1 MPTRRDIGHVV
12 VVALVLASSAG
23 IGTAVT
29 GVAGGQAAAP
39 ESAMATQVD
48 ADTVLLRADVDADG
62 TAQWTIEYL
71 VLLDDRNASD
81 AFEEL
86 AADIEANESTYL
98 GRFEDRLGATVAS
111 AENRTGRTM
120 TLRNAS
126 VTTGRQDLG
135 QEYGV
140 IRYTFT
146 WTGFAA
152 VDGSTLEVGDALGGL
167 FLDSDTQLTVGW
179 PAGYDVASVTPA
191 PTERRDR
198 AVVWEGRLDFGSDGP
213 RLELTAGGSGGPA
226 PLALVA
232 AGLVVV
238 ALLAGGFVAFR
249 RGVLSADD
257 DTDAGTTA
265 DETSGAAPEGGSDEP
280 PEELLSNEERV
291 LKLLDEEGGRIKQ
304 QAVAQRLDW
313 TDAKTSQ
320 VVSDLREGD
329 KVEVFRLGR
338 ENVLTLPGED
348 DL

>member
-1 MPTRRDIGHVV
+1 MGDVVV
-12 VVALVLASSAG
+12 VVAALALASSAG

-29 GVAGGQAAAP
+29 GAAGGQAAAP

-62 TAQWTIEYL
+62 TARWTIEYL
-71 VLLDDRNASD
+71 VLLEDRNASD
-81 AFEEL
+81 AFDEL
-86 AADIEANESTYL
+86 AADIEANESAYL
-98 GRFEDRLGATVAS
+98 GRFEDRLGATIAS

-120 TLRNAS
+120 TLRSAS
-126 VTTGRQDLG
+126 VTTERQDLG

-140 IRYTFT
+140 VRYTFT

-152 VDGSTLEVGDALGGL
+152 ADGSTLEVGDALGGF

-179 PAGYDVASVTPA
+179 PAGYDVASVTPE

-213 RLELTAGGSGGPA
+213 RLELTAAGNGGPA

-232 AGLVVV
+232 AGLVV
-238 ALLAGGFVAFR
+238 AAMLAGGLVAFR
-249 RGVLSADD
+249 RGVLSSDD
-257 DTDAGTTA
+257 DPDAGATVDGT
-265 DETSGAAPEGGSDEP
+265 DRAAPEGGGDEP

-291 LKLLDEEGGRIKQ
+291 LKLLEEEGGRIKQ
-304 QAVAQRLDW
+304 QAVTQRLDW

-320 VVSDLREGD
+320 VVSDLRESD
-329 KVEVFRLGR
+329 EIETFRLGR
-338 ENVLTLPGED
+338 ENVLTLPDED
-348 DL
+348 DI